1 MSKFAHIFIGKEFTD
16 VISGVGR
23 ATLKYCGS
31 TTASDINY
39 ILVDYGSD
47 ALTLSRLDIKSTTGD
62 EQLAQ
67 FDYYID
73 HQLTTLKS
81 VSTDEFAAAW
91 GEVFDTMIDARTEDQ
106 VLTIMLHAPLY
117 KPEAFEVLKVLYA
130 GIKVSNKPTRINC
143 VGYSDDMVKIIEPGF
158 KIESASKKQVAS
170 FIKLRA
176 SYNATTSDHLIML
189 QNTTTTGT
197 TLRLDI
203 NALPEIISQFA
214 LACHSNYTTLFS
226 PTMEYKDVVGFGIST
241 LQVDKFMLV
250 EYLMQRMMLHDMDA
264 ASVNNTSVD
273 VNKAIAVCHQ
283 ILKYK
288 DQVLSEFF
296 KNKEELDTVEVQQR
310 FAKEAD
316 SIIAT
321 CTELFE
327 KEKDITV
334 RTAILAVM
342 LSKTDCALL
351 SQSVYD
357 PESICVY
364 DLFSECIDYF
374 ITNDY
379 GKYFEYEGQSPINPI
394 PELKQIN
401 AKVINAEADI
411 RRLSAQAEE
420 VSVQL
425 AENRKA
431 EQCYI
436 EDGVFHFGEHDFR
449 LMPNLVEE
457 PLEETYEPPKNIT
470 LPESVDLRGNFTRI
484 KNQGNQGS
492 CLAHALTSIFEYAVK
507 LNTSKAIDLS
517 EAFLYY
523 NARKMDTTGDVDTS
537 TDIGSRVKPAIAS
550 LMEYGI
556 ATEEVCPYNDAD
568 YTTPP
573 SDEAYADAKTRR
585 LIKALNVNRSSVDI
599 KKALAEGYPVEA
611 HFILCPTFTD
621 ASIGGYVAM
630 PTETEIE
637 EALSL
642 DDSQK
647 PRHHNHA
654 MVIVGYSDKLNCFV
668 VRNSWGDDWGDNGY
682 CYIPYIYV
690 DDKRLFIN
698 ACIITEIESMKA
710 VKMASIPTITVDD
723 QDLRI
728 KYCVCCS
735 LLDAAK
741 YELQQLKVKRTSL
754 LEYFERLT
762 KTLASMPN
770 QRDAYIQSSKE
781 VLEKEKSDLLD
792 ANKGLANKIEEN
804 KGALHKYNI
813 GVMYTFAGIL
823 AAAFGGYYACTIL
836 MPIWPLIIAVI
847 TVLVLGGLSYRKIFS
862 YSSYVVATAATF
874 GIYALAD
881 WIFAGGSQHLSILW
895 TLVVLVPMLCLL
907 GWKAHNEWQNYREIN
922 DQLLCDIE
930 KNKTRI
936 KQIEAIVAKFKYKTF
951 AAWYLLREMDR
962 VQTKLYKWYGNYLS
976 LINNLRTW
984 YEEAKL
990 SVEQL
995 SLDKSLPNTS
1005 LLNAELLDRLF
1016 EEHLKNDPKCEIDFC
1031 TDIDSYTITEES
1043 IGKYKRSLVD
1053 KVAKILL
1060 THPAI
1065 AGFDITEHAM
1075 GRDVATWVKPID
1087 QKCAS
1092 ECARLAD
1099 FFIHL
1104 SRVARPS
1111 LQRSEYVLA
1120 PRACENGIGYSEKFC
1135 RALTTLD
1142 SVDNYILTYIT
1153 IATLECND
1161 CEILR
1166 S

>member
-1 MSKFAHIFIGKEFTD
+1 M
-16 VISGVGR
+16 ISGVGR

-47 ALTLSRLDIKSTTGD
+47 NLTLSRMDVKPTTDDKLLD
-62 EQLAQ
+62 Q
-67 FDYYID
+67 FDHYID
-73 HQLTTLKS
+73 HQLNVLKS

-91 GEVFDTMIDARTEDQ
+91 GEVFDTMIDARTQDQ
-106 VLTIMLHAPLY
+106 VLTIMLHFPLY
-117 KPEAFEVLKVLYA
+117 KPEAFDVLKVLYS
-130 GIKVSNKPTRINC
+130 GIKASNKPARINC
-143 VGYSDDMVKIIEPGF
+143 VGYGDDMASIIEPGF
-158 KIESASKKQVAS
+158 KAESTSKKQVAS

-176 SYNATTSDHLIML
+176 SYNAATSDHLIMF

-214 LACHSNYTTLFS
+214 LACHSNYTTLFT

-250 EYLMQRMMLHDMDA
+250 SYLMQRMLLHDMDA
-264 ASVNNTSVD
+264 ASVNNTDVD
-273 VNKAIAVCHQ
+273 VNKAIAVCHD

-288 DQVLSEFF
+288 DQALSDFF
-296 KNKEELDTVEVQQR
+296 KNKEELDTVEMQQR
-310 FAKEAD
+310 FAKQAD
-316 SIIAT
+316 AIITA

-357 PESICVY
+357 PDAICVY

-374 ITNDY
+374 IANDY
-379 GKYFEYEGQSPINPI
+379 GKYFGEGEQSPVNPI
-394 PELKQIN
+394 PELKQLN
-401 AKVINAEADI
+401 AKVINVEAEI
-411 RRLSAQAEE
+411 RRLTAQAEE

-425 AENRKA
+425 TENRKA
-431 EQCYI
+431 EKCYI

-449 LMPNLVEE
+449 LMPTLVEE
-457 PLEETYEPPKNIT
+457 PLEETYEPPKNII
-470 LPESVDLRGNFTRI
+470 LPESIDLRSNFTHI
-484 KNQGNQGS
+484 KNQGSQGS

-507 LNTSKAIDLS
+507 LNTAKSVDLS

-523 NARKMDTTGDVDTS
+523 NARKMDTTGDVDTT

-556 ATEEVCPYNDAD
+556 ATEELCPYNEAD
-568 YTTPP
+568 YTSQP
-573 SDEAYADAKTRR
+573 SDQAYADAKTRR
-585 LIKALNVNRSSVDI
+585 LIKALNVNRTAVDI
-599 KKALAEGYPVEA
+599 KNALAEGYPVEA
-611 HFILCPTFTD
+611 SFVLCPTFTD

-630 PTETEIE
+630 PTETEITE
-637 EALSL
+637 TLSL

-647 PRHHNHA
+647 PRHSTHA

-668 VRNSWGDDWGDNGY
+668 VRNSWGEDWGDNGY
-682 CYIPYIYV
+682 CYIPYLYV
-690 DDKRLFIN
+690 DDKRLCNN
-698 ACIITEIESMKA
+698 ACIITEIESMQA
-710 VKMASIPTITVDD
+710 VKMVNIPTITIDD

-728 KYCVCCS
+728 KYCVCCA

-741 YELQQLKVKRTSL
+741 FELQQLKLKRTGL

-762 KTLASMPN
+762 KTFASMPN
-770 QRDAYIQSSKE
+770 QRDTYIQEAKV
-781 VLEKEKSDLLD
+781 VLEKEKSDLQIT
-792 ANKGLANKIEEN
+792 NKGLARKIEDN
-804 KGALHKYNI
+804 KEALHDYNV
-813 GVMYTFAGIL
+813 GVMYTFAGIV
-823 AAAFGGYYACTIL
+823 AAAFGGFWACKIL
-836 MPIWPLIIAVI
+836 LPIWPLIVAIIAVLI
-847 TVLVLGGLSYRKIFS
+847 LGGLSRRKIVS
-862 YSSYVVATAATF
+862 YAAYITTTAATF
-874 GIYALAD
+874 GIYAVAD
-881 WIFAGGSQHLSILW
+881 LIYVGMQTAKSVPVAEIQHLSIFW
-895 TLVVLVPMLCLL
+895 TLIVLVPMLCLL
-907 GWKAHNEWQNYREIN
+907 AWKTHEEWQNCREIN
-922 DQLLCDIE
+922 DQLLSDIN
-930 KNKTRI
+930 KNKARI
-936 KQIEAIVAKFKYKTF
+936 KQIDTIVAKFRYNTF

-962 VQTKLYKWYGNYLS
+962 VQTKLHKWYGNYLS

-990 SVEQL
+990 SVDEFTL
-995 SLDKSLPNTS
+995 EKSLPNTS
-1005 LLNAELLDRLF
+1005 LLDAALLDELF
-1016 EEHLKNDPKCEIDFC
+1016 EKHLKNDPECEIDFC
-1031 TDIDSYTITEES
+1031 ADIDNYVITEES
-1043 IGKYKRSLVD
+1043 IGKYKRSLFD

-1060 THPAI
+1060 THPVI
-1065 AGFDITEHAM
+1065 ANFDITEHTI
-1075 GRDVATWVKPID
+1075 GGNTTSWVKPVD
-1087 QKCAS
+1087 RMLAS

-1111 LQRSEYVLA
+1111 LQRSEYILA
-1120 PRACENGIGYSEKFC
+1120 PRACENGSGFSDKFS
-1135 RALTTLD
+1135 RALTALD
-1142 SVDNYILTYIT
+1142 SVDKYILTYIT